1 MTDERLLVIACA
13 CLLGDHSSD
22 ITDLIST
29 GIHYSGVG
37 SVAAV
42 AAMAATLFW
51 PKKIIINNC

>member
-51 PKKIIINNC
+51 PKNNNK